1 METLCVLQN
10 VGIADLCV
18 DAARLVGGSVDD
30 IVVGAALVGK
40 ALAVAVHLQEGLGT
54 GVVLA
59 DLAGEGLA
67 AKGGV
72 AVHITGIHTGGNDA
86 AVKQH
91 GSGFLVQISAC
102 PHCCTDAVALVGGGV
117 GAGGGH
123 AGAQRVQLLHHVGVA
138 GEAAAGQQ
146 HALIGVVAD
155 EVIILGA
162 LGDDAGNAAIAVLF
176 QLGQTGLEVHI
187 VAQLLNVLQ
196 QQLIAGCAG
205 STLAGHVVVL
215 LHRVEVVG
223 VVLGILCGPCS
234 LAAGGEIA
242 HPAVLILQNAAHEVV
257 HGGRLVDPGLD
268 NALVALAGGIAGDL
282 AQQLGAVGGLLT
294 GSLGGSG
301 VDCSVPVTGVLHV
314 GVLLDNTEVQTVGS
328 SIGGGKHTAV
338 ASAHDQDIGVHGLG
352 DGSLVDVRL
361 FAQPV
366 VLIAGGQLHAG
377 DHGLALSL
385 CVAALGSLHHSVG
398 GDGRTGNT
406 VDLGRTSSQQLL
418 AQLIGSGSAE
428 GSGLTGGV
436 HHHVG
441 DSAVGEGHS
450 DLDGGGD
457 ALGSALV
464 GAGGVQT
471 GSTGSGSRTGGG
483 IAGSQSTSGH
493 TAHGGGSSNLDKALT
508 GNLVHRY
515 ALFLFVLLCVPS
527 YRAAK

>member
-1 METLCVLQN
+1 MEALCILQN
-10 VGIADLCV
+10 VSIADLCV
-18 DAARLVGGSVDD
+18 NAARLVSSSVDD

-59 DLAGEGLA
+59 DLTGESLA

-102 PHCCTDAVALVGGGV
+102 PHCCTDAVTLVGGGV

-146 HALIGVVAD
+146 YALIGVVTD
-155 EVIILGA
+155 EVVILSA
-162 LGDDAGNAAIAVLF
+162 LGDDAGNTAIAVLF
-176 QLGQTGLEVHI
+176 QLGKAGLEVYI

-196 QQLIAGCAG
+196 QQLVAGQTGCA
-205 STLAGHVVVL
+205 LAGHVVVL

-242 HPAVLILQNAAHEVV
+242 HPAVLIFQNAAHKVV
-257 HGGRLVDPGLD
+257 HGSRFVDPGFD
-268 NALVALAGGIAGDL
+268 NALVALAGGVAGDL
-282 AQQLGAVGGLLT
+282 AQQLCLIGGGFASFLS
-294 GSLGGSG
+294 GSRINSA
-301 VDCSVPVTGVLHV
+301 VPVTGVLHV
-314 GVLLDNTEVQTVGS
+314 GVLLDNTEVQAVGS
-328 SIGGGKHTAV
+328 RIGGSEHTAI
-338 ASAHDQDIGVHGLG
+338 ASAHDQDVGVHGLG
-352 DGSLVDVRL
+352 DGGLVDVRL

-377 DHGLALSL
+377 DHGLALCL
-385 CVAALGSLHHSVG
+385 CVAALGSLHHGVG

-406 VDLGRTSSQQLL
+406 VDLGRTGSQQLL
-418 AQLIGSGSAE
+418 A
-428 GSGLTGGV
+428 
-436 HHHVG
+436 
-441 DSAVGEGHS
+441 
-450 DLDGGGD
+450 
-457 ALGSALV
+457 
-464 GAGGVQT
+464 
-471 GSTGSGSRTGGG
+471 
-483 IAGSQSTSGH
+483 
-493 TAHGGGSSNLDKALT
+493 
-508 GNLVHRY
+508 
-515 ALFLFVLLCVPS
+515 
-527 YRAAK
+527 